1 MSPYGFILV
10 FWMRSFDAF
19 NRLAQN
25 WRVRQLPRR
34 AMSDL
39 NLMIRAGRRALGM
52 SQRELADAAGVS
64 RATIF
69 RMEQGKSTSTKTV
82 EKLRLCLATL
92 GVEVATEVDDYLGRI
107 RFRVSARERLA
118 EPGRSSDENV
128 DN

>member
-1 MSPYGFILV
+1 
-10 FWMRSFDAF
+10 
-19 NRLAQN
+19 
-25 WRVRQLPRR
+25 
-34 AMSDL
+34 MSDL

-82 EKLRLCLATL
+82 EKLRACLAAM

-107 RFRVSARERLA
+107 RFRVAARERLA
-118 EPGRSSDENV
+118 EPGRPVEEE
-128 DN
+128 